1 MTTSSYN
8 IQRQIRYYLTL
19 MRLRGERLT
28 HVLEH
33 YPEYWDSL
41 EPALAVMTG
50 YSPSAEMVRWLLDL
64 YECLLRDLIRRHDE
78 INKVLLAVRGGEQHP
93 MLKQVILCARQ
104 LAMQCGNDC
113 WRLVYTLRRNPEVV
127 QRNERQA

>member
-1 MTTSSYN
+1 
-8 IQRQIRYYLTL
+8 

-78 INKVLLAVRGGEQHP
+78 INKVLLAVRGWRAASDAQAGHP
-93 MLKQVILCARQ
+93 LAPVSWLCNAATTVGGWSTPSDGIPR
-104 LAMQCGNDC
+104 
-113 WRLVYTLRRNPEVV
+113 
-127 QRNERQA
+127 